1 MAETVGEMAAKRAGE
16 PEFLMGG
23 SAAPAKRSGKKGAA
37 SADAMADMQPMAR
50 KVYTNFSISE
60 GHREYL
66 EDLAWH
72 RKRKRLTNKFDMSGV
87 LRDFIDYCMANEKEV
102 GAWIA
107 RQHKSQGNR

>member
-1 MAETVGEMAAKRAGE
+1 MAETVGALAARRADE
-16 PEFLMGG
+16 PDFMMGTQG
-23 SAAPAKRSGKKGAA
+23 APAKRARSK
-37 SADAMADMQPMAR
+37 ADAAAMNDMQPMAR

-66 EDLAWH
+66 EDVAWH

-107 RQHKSQGNR
+107 RQQQRQQGKR